1 MFEAARDQAAG
12 LRRLFRPQ
20 PMSLLPLGCAMADAS
35 ERAGVESIA
44 RALARAGRRPLLVDL
59 LGGAPGVSRDG
70 MRDGMRDAARG
81 GADGD
86 AHGEARG
93 SAPGGPARPYARVD
107 AHALLPEGAGTRDFT
122 RFLES
127 LARPAHGGDRG
138 FDVALVAA
146 DPLRLADLAAGVADR
161 IVLVARARG
170 DGLARTYSQI
180 KAMHLAHGFRAYC
193 AVFLDAGSRSA
204 ALASHRR
211 LAETAARFLG
221 AAIEFGGTHDAI
233 DETRFTAETL
243 HWAPRP
249 ASVPPAH
256 AH

>member
-20 PMSLLPLGCAMADAS
+20 PMSLLPLGCTMVDAS
-35 ERAGVESIA
+35 ERAGVESMA

-59 LGGAPGVSRDG
+59 LGGANGGVRAGHPCSYAHI
-70 MRDGMRDAARG
+70 DAN
-81 GADGD
+81 
-86 AHGEARG
+86 
-93 SAPGGPARPYARVD
+93 
-107 AHALLPEGAGTRDFT
+107 ALLPEGAGTRDFA

-127 LARPAHGGDRG
+127 IARPVHGGDRG

-233 DETRFTAETL
+233 DEARFTAEAL
-243 HWAPRP
+243 RWARP
-249 ASVPPAH
+249 HAAVPPAH